1 MRLAQRLRPGL
12 TLFGVAVLLG
22 SMAAVQADITEP
34 MVTPF
39 AVAAVFAIVI
49 GEQVPMQFSQRV
61 IAPLTTAPALGLI
74 LAPLGAASGEVPSAW
89 TVLAVIWLS
98 ILVGGLVAR
107 ALIADPEL
115 PVAKHTHARL
125 TLSDGQEL
133 RFVDQR
139 TFGGWT
145 VAHDAGRRY
154 AALSGDCNPIHL
166 WPWSARLM
174 GMRAPIIP
182 TRRAG

>member
-74 LAPLGAASGEVPSAW
+74 LAPLGASSG
-89 TVLAVIWLS
+89 
-98 ILVGGLVAR
+98 
-107 ALIADPEL
+107 
-115 PVAKHTHARL
+115 
-125 TLSDGQEL
+125 
-133 RFVDQR
+133 
-139 TFGGWT
+139 
-145 VAHDAGRRY
+145 
-154 AALSGDCNPIHL
+154 
-166 WPWSARLM
+166 
-174 GMRAPIIP
+174 
-182 TRRAG
+182 

>member
-1 MRLAQRLRPGL
+1 MRLARRLRPGL

-74 LAPLGAASGEVPSAW
+74 LAPLGASSGEVPRAW

-107 ALIADPEL
+107 RRQVGAQLGSRA
-115 PVAKHTHARL
+115 
-125 TLSDGQEL
+125 
-133 RFVDQR
+133 
-139 TFGGWT
+139 GG
-145 VAHDAGRRY
+145 AGRESDDEGCGGDGERQG
-154 AALSGDCNPIHL
+154 ASRASCRRRPSGRRWRCRR
-166 WPWSARLM
+166 SGRR
-174 GMRAPIIP
+174 GRIP
-182 TRRAG
+182 